1 MKKTV
6 GWWRV
11 LTFALAFFSFAGDVR
26 SDIAAGFEAARNCTV
41 TGDVLDSETEV
52 SLEVKAASMRD
63 GARCV
68 YNATASGGA
77 YARKVKLFPGENVV
91 TATTAT
97 GTDTK
102 YYSFDAGSWSLRV
115 ELSWAGNNQD
125 YDLHVNDVYFGN
137 RNSGGGTLDHDWT
150 HNSSDG
156 NPIENITYSQ
166 ASAGMYRIYVY
177 YYNDNEYNDE
187 GEQVGS
193 PQATTVRVYVNEQ
206 RIHSDSYLITEYN
219 GISTGNGKSI
229 WNVATVVLHAGDG
242 AGGYAVDGRRLDLA
256 EQAGL
261 RGISPRT
268 TFSVT
273 DFAGPNGADPVYL
286 LVGDAARFTA
296 SGTLN
301 SGSGNEQTGLEILEK
316 YTSAAGTV
324 GTVDGLG
331 VFVGKAPGQTQIS
344 CMGHSGSP
352 VDVYVLKVELA
363 PAETNVCW
371 RTQTEVRRLTS
382 DSYWADGSVD
392 WTVEPSTGL
401 DVTSSDDTSFT
412 FSPTNSTPGAYTV
425 TAASSLLPECKDE
438 CVVRI
443 VKVDIDPAET
453 NVCWR
458 TQSATLSLTADSR
471 PGGSVDW
478 TVEPSTGLDVTS
490 SDDTSFTFSPTN
502 STPGAYTV
510 TAASSLLPECKD
522 ECVVRIVKVDIDPAE
537 TNVCW
542 RAQSAA
548 LHLTADSYPGGSVD
562 WTVEPSS
569 GLDVTSSG
577 DTSFTFSPTN
587 STPGTY
593 TVTAASALL
602 PECKD
607 TCAVRVI
614 KVDSETV
621 ATIPADRARNTI
633 GVAEEVNLV
642 VTPSVGSITWSV
654 VGGGTVIPTSGST
667 TTFTAPN
674 DASYCEVSCN
684 IGAISITK
692 GFTVLEPSGVIS
704 AVINSTT
711 HFPVGTAGAR
721 MHLYP
726 VVVGP
731 TNVSFYQVQC
741 VEIGRDAINRV
752 GYWATN
758 AAPSHIGNGADVWFP
773 LDQANRWPS
782 TWDHAGIWDVS
793 PPWYNGG
800 SFEWPIPSEWRIGQ
814 AGTTKSMVGWDQ
826 KFELEFDG
834 KITVR
839 KWGNWVTRTT
849 NDVIT
854 TN

>member
-1 MKKTV
+1 V
-6 GWWRV
+6 
-11 LTFALAFFSFAGDVR
+11 VR
-26 SDIAAGFEAARNCTV
+26 II
-41 TGDVLDSETEV
+41 
-52 SLEVKAASMRD
+52 K
-63 GARCV
+63 
-68 YNATASGGA
+68 
-77 YARKVKLFPGENVV
+77 
-91 TATTAT
+91 
-97 GTDTK
+97 
-102 YYSFDAGSWSLRV
+102 
-115 ELSWAGNNQD
+115 
-125 YDLHVNDVYFGN
+125 
-137 RNSGGGTLDHDWT
+137 
-150 HNSSDG
+150 
-156 NPIENITYSQ
+156 
-166 ASAGMYRIYVY
+166 
-177 YYNDNEYNDE
+177 
-187 GEQVGS
+187 
-193 PQATTVRVYVNEQ
+193 
-206 RIHSDSYLITEYN
+206 
-219 GISTGNGKSI
+219 
-229 WNVATVVLHAGDG
+229 
-242 AGGYAVDGRRLDLA
+242 
-256 EQAGL
+256 
-261 RGISPRT
+261 
-268 TFSVT
+268 
-273 DFAGPNGADPVYL
+273 
-286 LVGDAARFTA
+286 
-296 SGTLN
+296 
-301 SGSGNEQTGLEILEK
+301 
-316 YTSAAGTV
+316 
-324 GTVDGLG
+324 
-331 VFVGKAPGQTQIS
+331 
-344 CMGHSGSP
+344 
-352 VDVYVLKVELA
+352 VDVA

-371 RTQTEVRRLTS
+371 RAQYATLRLTA
-382 DSYWADGSVD
+382 DSHPGGSVN
-392 WTVEPSTGL
+392 WTVEPSPGI

-412 FSPTNSTPGAYTV
+412 FSPTNSTPGA
-425 TAASSLLPECKDE
+425 
-438 CVVRI
+438 
-443 VKVDIDPAET
+443 
-453 NVCWR
+453 
-458 TQSATLSLTADSR
+458 
-471 PGGSVDW
+471 
-478 TVEPSTGLDVTS
+478 
-490 SDDTSFTFSPTN
+490 
-502 STPGAYTV
+502 
-510 TAASSLLPECKD
+510 
-522 ECVVRIVKVDIDPAE
+522 
-537 TNVCW
+537 
-542 RAQSAA
+542 
-548 LHLTADSYPGGSVD
+548 
-562 WTVEPSS
+562 
-569 GLDVTSSG
+569 
-577 DTSFTFSPTN
+577 
-587 STPGTY
+587 Y